1 MNLFMKTHLL
11 AIGPLGNM
19 EIFVIAILI
28 LVLFGA
34 KKLPTFARSLGRSMG
49 EFKRAK
55 DEFETE
61 LHRAQDDIERPA
73 IKPPQQAPTPAAT
86 QPQVSAANT
95 VEVARERDHQ
105 EA

>member
-1 MNLFMKTHLL
+1 MNPLMKTHLL

-55 DEFETE
+55 DEFESE
-61 LHRAQDDIERPA
+61 LHRAQDEIERPA
-73 IKPPQQAPTPAAT
+73 IKAPQQAPT
-86 QPQVSAANT
+86 QVSAANT
-95 VEVARERDHQ
+95 TDVARERDHHD
-105 EA
+105 A

>member
-55 DEFETE
+55 DDFESE
-61 LHRAQDDIERPA
+61 LHRAQDEIERPA
-73 IKPPQQAPTPAAT
+73 IKAPQQSPQTAT
-86 QPQVSAANT
+86 TST
-95 VEVARERDHQ
+95 TTEVARERDHH

>member
-1 MNLFMKTHLL
+1 MNTHIL
-11 AIGPLGNM
+11 ALGPLGNM
-19 EIFVIAILI
+19 EIFVIAILV

-61 LHRAQDDIERPA
+61 LHRAQDDLERPA
-73 IKPPQQAPTPAAT
+73 IKPE
-86 QPQVSAANT
+86 SADKTKT
-95 VEVARERDHQ
+95 VAVDRERDHQ
-105 EA
+105 DA

>member
-55 DEFETE
+55 DEFESE

-73 IKPPQQAPTPAAT
+73 VIKAPQQAPTPAAQST
-86 QPQVSAANT
+86 VAET

>member
-1 MNLFMKTHLL
+1 MNTHIL
-11 AIGPLGNM
+11 ALGPLGNM
-19 EIFVIAILI
+19 EIFVIAILV

-61 LHRAQDDIERPA
+61 LHRAQDDLERPA
-73 IKPPQQAPTPAAT
+73 IKPESADKTKT
-86 QPQVSAANT
+86 VS
-95 VEVARERDHQ
+95 VDRERDHH

>member
-1 MNLFMKTHLL
+1 MNPHIL
-11 AIGPLGNM
+11 AIGPLGTPEM
-19 EIFVIAILI
+19 IIIALLV

-55 DEFETE
+55 DDFERE
-61 LHRAQDDIERPA
+61 LHSAAEQEA
-73 IKPPQQAPTPAAT
+73 SAVKPQQPVKTIP
-86 QPQVSAANT
+86 
-95 VEVARERDHQ
+95 VERERDHQ